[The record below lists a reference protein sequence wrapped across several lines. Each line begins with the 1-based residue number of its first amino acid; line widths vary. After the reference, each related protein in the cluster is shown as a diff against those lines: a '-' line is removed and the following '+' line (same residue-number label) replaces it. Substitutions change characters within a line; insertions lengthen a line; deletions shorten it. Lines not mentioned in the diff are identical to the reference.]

1 MKQATT
7 FLQRCY
13 ADHSLHI
20 DYGRSVYLHKQLVI
34 QLGLQLSQ
42 CASIKV
48 PILKKQE
55 RIIGN
60 VKYQEYLFKPPSI
73 KDLDRNC
80 WQSLEK
86 YKVLVWGYHHGH
98 QIISSEGNTE
108 KTKMFTYSSSGECE
122 PVKK

>member
-1 MKQATT
+1 M
-7 FLQRCY
+7 R
-13 ADHSLHI
+13 
-20 DYGRSVYLHKQLVI
+20 LV
-34 QLGLQLSQ
+34 GLKLDKLEYFSFRDV
-42 CASIKV
+42 KV